1 MHWSAPPAQ
10 RCCHQCQPLSGGL
23 EFTAA
28 SCLRT
33 PTVPRAA
40 SSPDGGGGGGS
51 GEGGDGGDDYV
62 VELPWL
68 TWIAFMLVLF
78 VAKVANSGCFI
89 SNAIFINNS
98 VKPEKR
104 AAQNGFSMTVSS
116 VFRTVSPT
124 LCGALFGCSIEQR
137 RAWPFNES
145 IVFLLCGAVMMNAA
159 HVSQWLPGKI
169 NDHKYILNCTAVL
182 SR

>member
-1 MHWSAPPAQ
+1 MGLKRLSGGMHWSAPPAQ

-40 SSPDGGGGGGS
+40 SSPDSGGGGGS

-104 AAQNGFSMTVSS
+104 AAQNGFSMTDS
-116 VFRTVSPT
+116 VCCFPN
-124 LCGALFGCSIEQR
+124 SIAYVVR
-137 RAWPFNES
+137 RVVWVVHRATQS
-145 IVFLLCGAVMMNAA
+145 VAI
-159 HVSQWLPGKI
+159 
-169 NDHKYILNCTAVL
+169 
-182 SR
+182 